1 MDLEH
6 IQDNLNDSVISFD
19 DTFMVS
25 AFPLAFYHDY
35 ENFRYFEYSN
45 KCIAPLTF
53 LRQLSNYE
61 ETSVKFPVH
70 FTIEGSNEVLS
81 ILEFKEDIDSFYIPN
96 HIYEKLDTKKLAD
109 NGFTVSIKLESN
121 TFEKATCIVL
131 KPFRSTIYSIPDI
144 VKYLE
149 IHFKKAYSCL
159 KVGSIVPICYRD
171 YSLDFEVL
179 AINEVSSNTEPGI
192 DTENDNSS
200 APKPLVYSLIDT
212 EVELV
217 LDTPYDSD
225 YRCN

>member
-1 MDLEH
+1 MDLNH
-6 IQDNLNDSVISFD
+6 IQDNLNDSVQSFD
-19 DTFMVS
+19 DSFVVS

-53 LRQLSNYE
+53 LRQLSNFE
-61 ETSVKFPVH
+61 ETTVKFPVH
-70 FTIEGSNEVLS
+70 FTIEGSGEVLS

-96 HIYEKLDTKKLAD
+96 HIYEKLDTKKLA
-109 NGFTVSIKLESN
+109 NTGFTVSIKLE
-121 TFEKATCIVL
+121 TTDFEKATCIVL
-131 KPFRSTIYSIPDI
+131 KPFRSTIYSITDI

-179 AINEVSSNTEPGI
+179 AINEVSPDSNSN
-192 DTENDNSS
+192 NDG
-200 APKPLVYSLIDT
+200 PTKPLVYSLIDT

-225 YRCN
+225 YKCS

>member
-1 MDLEH
+1 MDLNH
-6 IQDNLNDSVISFD
+6 IQDNLNDSVQSFD
-19 DTFMVS
+19 DSFVVS

-53 LRQLSNYE
+53 LRQLSSFE
-61 ETSVKFPVH
+61 ENSVKFPIH
-70 FTIEGSNEVLS
+70 FTIEGSGEVLS

-96 HIYEKLDTKKLAD
+96 HIYERLDTKKLSD
-109 NGFTVSIKLESN
+109 TGFTVSIKLE
-121 TFEKATCIVL
+121 TTDFEKATCIVL
-131 KPFRSTIYSIPDI
+131 KPFRSTIYSITDI

-179 AINEVSSNTEPGI
+179 AINEVSPDSN
-192 DTENDNSS
+192 NDGSI
-200 APKPLVYSLIDT
+200 KPLVYSLIDT

-225 YRCN
+225 YKCS

>member
-1 MDLEH
+1 MDLNH
-6 IQDNLNDSVISFD
+6 IQDNLNDSVQSFD
-19 DTFMVS
+19 DSFVVS

-53 LRQLSNYE
+53 LRQLSSFE
-61 ETSVKFPVH
+61 ENSVKFPIH
-70 FTIEGSNEVLS
+70 FTIEGSGEVLS

-96 HIYEKLDTKKLAD
+96 HIYERLDTKKLAD
-109 NGFTVSIKLESN
+109 TGFTVSIKLE
-121 TFEKATCIVL
+121 TTDFEKATCIVL
-131 KPFRSTIYSIPDI
+131 KPFRSTIYSITDI

-179 AINEVSSNTEPGI
+179 AINEVSPDSN
-192 DTENDNSS
+192 NDV
-200 APKPLVYSLIDT
+200 PTKPLVYSLIDT

-225 YRCN
+225 YKCS

>member
-1 MDLEH
+1 MDLNH
-6 IQDNLNDSVISFD
+6 IQDNLNDSVQSFD
-19 DTFMVS
+19 DSFVVS

-53 LRQLSNYE
+53 LRQLSNFE
-61 ETSVKFPVH
+61 ENTVKFPVH
-70 FTIEGSNEVLS
+70 FTIEGSGEVLS

-96 HIYEKLDTKKLAD
+96 HIYEKLDTKKLA
-109 NGFTVSIKLESN
+109 NTGFTVSIKLE
-121 TFEKATCIVL
+121 TTDFEKATCIVL
-131 KPFRSTIYSIPDI
+131 KPFRSTIYSITDI

-179 AINEVSSNTEPGI
+179 AINEVSPDSNSN
-192 DTENDNSS
+192 NDG
-200 APKPLVYSLIDT
+200 PTKPLVYSLIDT

-225 YRCN
+225 YKCS